1 MYFIDAFFG
10 FGEVGA
16 HDPPLHM
23 PVHQAQ
29 VVFIDYF
36 TRYMVARKETAVSVQ
51 FGQKGFIV
59 MNKCNYHE
67 LVNRDKFI
75 NKMTDCL
82 YFCAFLKSCLTT
94 G

>member
-1 MYFIDAFFG
+1 MDLVNTFFG

-16 HDPPLHM
+16 HHPPFYM

-29 VVFIDYF
+29 IVFAYYL
-36 TRYMVARKETAVSVQ
+36 TRYMVARKETTVGVH
-51 FGQKGFIV
+51 FGQKGFIII
-59 MNKCNYHE
+59 NKCNYHG

-82 YFCAFLKSCLTT
+82 YFCAFLKAVW
-94 G
+94 